1 MSSAPA
7 VGIIA
12 PLLARRDA
20 RRTPKDVSM
29 TSVRPLAKDL
39 SQQCLVSNTVIDTD
53 LTTDTIDYVAT
64 DQDGL
69 TFTSTQ

>member
-1 MSSAPA
+1 
-7 VGIIA
+7 
-12 PLLARRDA
+12 
-20 RRTPKDVSM
+20 M